1 MAPVSLG
8 QLFRYLSGEGF
19 GFILA
24 FSLALVG
31 ATAILEIIIAYRLMV
46 RFRGIGPARTEML
59 NDLKVDWDNRELPLL
74 LVRWAG
80 RIGVYTSFA
89 MVLLSAG
96 QAALEVFRLG
106 GAPTRYGAWRLPLA
120 EDLVGAQVALWVFL
134 MVLGIRVVLGGLAG
148 LVHRRAAWYV
158 RAGESLPDAAQ
169 FARLE
174 ALTDALDE
182 DIEDT
187 SP

>member
-1 MAPVSLG
+1 MEPVTLG

-19 GFILA
+19 GFVLA
-24 FSLALVG
+24 LSLALVG
-31 ATAILEIIIAYRLMV
+31 AAALLEIGIAMRLLA
-46 RFRGIGPARTEML
+46 RFRGIGPARTDL
-59 NDLKVDWDNRELPLL
+59 LHDLKVDWDKRELPLL
-74 LVRWAG
+74 LVRWVG
-80 RIGVYTSFA
+80 RIGVYLAFA
-89 MVLLSAG
+89 MVLLAAG
-96 QAALEVFRLG
+96 QAALEVYRLG

-134 MVLGIRVVLGGLAG
+134 MIMGVRVVLGGFAG
-148 LVHRRAAWYV
+148 LVHRKAAWYV

-182 DIEDT
+182 DIEDS